1 MIPLRLVALD
11 VRSAYSTTRW
21 GLRPFDISLAAIDR
35 LRAEIVVERKPTL
48 SDLPMN
54 APEAEQQIV
63 SGVYQLEDGQ
73 WRWMGETATILLQ
86 PLAEACVV
94 SVRFAIPAQALARDV
109 PVDWTRQ
116 RVSAHTFAGPGRFG
130 LSLGPL
136 I

>member
-1 MIPLRLVALD
+1 MIPFRLVAMLG
-11 VRSAYSTTRW
+11 RSAYSTTRW

-63 SGVYQLEDGQ
+63 SGGYQLEDGQ
-73 WRWMGETATILLQ
+73 WRGMGRTATLLLE
-86 PLAEACVV
+86 PV
-94 SVRFAIPAQALARDV
+94 AQGGGV
-109 PVDWTRQ
+109 WG
-116 RVSAHTFAGPGRFG
+116 RVG
-130 LSLGPL
+130 